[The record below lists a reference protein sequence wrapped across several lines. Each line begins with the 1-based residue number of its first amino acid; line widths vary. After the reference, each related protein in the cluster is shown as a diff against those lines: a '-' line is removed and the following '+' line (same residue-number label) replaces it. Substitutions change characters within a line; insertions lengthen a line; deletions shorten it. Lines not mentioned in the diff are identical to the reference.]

1 MRARARGARVTLLG
15 ACVHRSIL
23 GGRGPPHVS
32 TRARAPARRRR
43 LIVANTSRYVLDL
56 NRAEDDWDNAA
67 VEPRPGSLP
76 PRSPGS
82 MPRGLVWRLTTDGE
96 PALARPLPRAELD
109 ARIQALHRPYHAAVQ
124 AILTRKQAEFGFALL
139 LAAHSM
145 PSNSTA
151 AARRGLRSPATV
163 PRADVVPGTQGRTTA
178 SAAFIDAVDAHAA
191 AHGLSVRHDDPY
203 KGGYSTRHY
212 GRPHAGQHAVQVELA
227 RRLYMD
233 RADPRPFGPIR
244 SNEGLLHGPRR
255 PAGAAG
261 AEIGAGASSRL
272 TFRVVPLVCAF
283 PSAA

>member
-1 MRARARGARVTLLG
+1 MDLFSVFEPTGGESPVLVEVPHAGTWIPPAYLAAMVAPVRSLG
-15 ACVHRSIL
+15 QDADL
-23 GGRGPPHVS
+23 HVD
-32 TRARAPARRRR
+32 ALYADAPAEGAT

-56 NRAEDDWDNAA
+56 NRAEDDWDDAA

-124 AILTRKQAEFGFALL
+124 AILTRKQAKFGFALL

-233 RADPRPFGPIR
+233 EQTLVR
-244 SNEGLLHGPRR
+244 SARFAQTKDFCTGLVG
-255 PAGAAG
+255 
-261 AEIGAGASSRL
+261 RL
-272 TFRVVPLVCAF
+272 GRLEPK
-283 PSAA
+283 